1 MSTTRAKS
9 PYKLE
14 VTSADGSQTGAALT
28 AEVSNAGV
36 VDVEIPGN
44 LTVSGTTQYNETT
57 NLKIEDAIIELNK
70 GNSGGSDEDS
80 GILIQ
85 RGSAGNNAA
94 IYWNEGE
101 DKFKMV
107 LTTSGANDTSITDSS
122 TATLVAN
129 IEGTVTGGVT
139 YDGIDITGNEINS
152 KRSNEDLELGTSG
165 TGSIVFNAPVTFTD
179 TASGF
184 DLGQITIQGN
194 EIFSNQSSADVKISA
209 NSAGQIHFDDVTRF
223 TAQGSDPTAVAST
236 THLYAKTQSG
246 GGTGLFYVNT
256 SSSGEL
262 VSKAKAQ
269 IFGLIF

>member
-14 VTSADGSQTGAALT
+14 VTSADGSQTGSALT

-57 NLKIEDAIIELNK
+57 NLKIEDALIELNK
-70 GNSGGSDEDS
+70 GNSGGSDEDA
-80 GILIQ
+80 GLLVQ
-85 RGSAGNNAA
+85 RGTGTNNAA
-94 IYWNEGE
+94 FYWNEGE
-101 DKFKMV
+101 DKFKAV
-107 LTTSGANDTSITDSS
+107 LTTSEADATSVTDSS
-122 TATLVAN
+122 VATIVAN
-129 IEGTVTGGVT
+129 IEGAVSGGVT
-139 YDGIDITGNEINS
+139 FPGVDIDGNEINS
-152 KRSNEDLELGTSG
+152 KRTNEDLELGTSG
-165 TGSIVFNAPVTFTD
+165 TGKIIMNADVQFE
-179 TASGF
+179 
-184 DLGQITIQGN
+184 QITIAGN
-194 EIFSNQSSADVKISA
+194 EIFSNSSNADIKVSA
-209 NSAGQIHFDDVTRF
+209 NSSGQIHLDDFTKL
-223 TAQGSDPTAVAST
+223 TAQGSDPTAVTGT
-236 THLYAKTQSG
+236 THFYAKTESG